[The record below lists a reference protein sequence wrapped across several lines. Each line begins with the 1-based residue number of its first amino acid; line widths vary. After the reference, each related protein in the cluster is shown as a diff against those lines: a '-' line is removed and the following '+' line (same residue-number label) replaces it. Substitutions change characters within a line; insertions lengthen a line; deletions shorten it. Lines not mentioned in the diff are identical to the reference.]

1 MEESA
6 TSFQG
11 TQDQHCWVGAK
22 GEVASVQV
30 RNMKE
35 YDARGNSCVQGFIYK
50 NAVRKYDF

>member
-1 MEESA
+1 VEESA

-35 YDARGNSCVQGFIYK
+35 CDARGNSCVQGF
-50 NAVRKYDF
+50 NMLAVSAQ